1 MPEVTVHVCGPKKCD
16 HVWDG
21 EAPIM
26 SDCFSCRGLGQFIVA
41 GHIRTCAR
49 CDGKGSIE
57 TGSTRTCSKC
67 NQSAF
72 DVDMWE
78 MP

>member
-1 MPEVTVHVCGPKKCD
+1 MSEITVHVCGPKKCE

-26 SDCFSCRGLGQFIVA
+26 STCKDCGGTGETNNSKDS
-41 GHIRTCAR
+41 TCVF
-49 CDGKGSIE
+49 CDGTGLWES
-57 TGSTRTCSKC
+57 GSTRTCSKC

-72 DVDMWE
+72 EVDMWE